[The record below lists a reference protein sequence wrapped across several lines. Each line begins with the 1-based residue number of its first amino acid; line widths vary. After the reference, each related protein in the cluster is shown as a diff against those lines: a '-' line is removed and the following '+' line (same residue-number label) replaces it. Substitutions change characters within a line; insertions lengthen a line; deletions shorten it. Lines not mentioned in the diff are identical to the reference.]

1 MSRVIPHRVASKQRG
16 LATILLVLLVGLALT
31 VTALGVAHG
40 VRGAQDKTLTMH
52 AATRAQMRSWS
63 GVELLRQYL
72 RSENMASPPWSA
84 LPWAVPISGV
94 DASTLSA
101 QLVAVTGPDSAGS
114 YVVTADITG
123 AGAGA
128 TTTVRA
134 IYNVTRPAVSSG
146 NGNRGPAVDVADFY
160 YDLDMSGGITIKGDN
175 NANFNAMGNVKL
187 DNASITGI
195 NAIHA
200 TGNAVIGSGIKVN
213 QIYVNGNVTLTGS
226 SAIQSVSALGNV
238 VDNSSGTQG
247 VINSNGNVTIGNGA
261 VNSVNAMGAI
271 TASSGGSHGTL
282 NTNATLSVSNGV
294 VNTANAIGNVTLS
307 GGTIKTTNTMGSVN
321 WSSTGTGAIA
331 INANGS
337 VSYAAAGGAIS
348 ALGDV
353 SLTGGGAASVRT
365 MGNTYVRGYGG
376 IGLLQGKG
384 NLQVDQYA
392 AVTGT
397 IGGALTKLQQWNTN
411 VLVSLLAG
419 FLPPNVTTVALTPIA
434 ALQPY
439 ALSRPVVDAFA
450 LKSAANYVF
459 EYQPA
464 GYTRVS
470 VHDVAGIVSGS
481 YALASDGA
489 RKDFLCPI
497 ASFNAG
503 SRTCSLSGSTQKT
516 ICQGYSTQNA
526 CFTYASAGAGKWTI
540 AGISLAPGAY
550 WFDGD
555 LEVSTGIYFNT
566 FIATGHIAT
575 SGQHVTKSPNNAG
588 YGPTCANAPSD
599 GVAQTAFFA
608 GLVPTNFCNGAT
620 AALTQ
625 DSLGNIAFLSGAF
638 RDGVFSGG
646 NIMLGASTK
655 TYGTI
660 VAGNLFNS
668 GGSTTVYGYVAAAGQ
683 AALSGNNNALGGST
697 TLDLTALPSTYTP
710 DVLPCTGNCAPA
722 TATSGDATVMWT
734 RYL

>member
-1 MSRVIPHRVASKQRG
+1 MKRRIHPRPPQHQRG
-16 LATILLVLLVGLALT
+16 LATILLVMLVGLALT
-31 VTALGVAHG
+31 ATALGVAHG

-52 AATRAQMRSWS
+52 AATLAQMRSWS

-72 RSENMASPPWSA
+72 RSENMASPPWSS
-84 LPWAVPISGV
+84 LPWTVTMTGV
-94 DASTLSA
+94 DPSTLSA
-101 QLVAVTGPDSAGS
+101 QLVSVTGPDSAGR
-114 YVVTADITG
+114 YIVTADLTG

-134 IYNVTRPAVSSG
+134 IYSVTRPAVSST
-146 NGNRGPAVDVADFY
+146 NNQGPAVDVADFY

-175 NANFNAMGNVKL
+175 NANFNVMGNVKL

-200 TGNAVIGSGIKVN
+200 TGNATIGSGIKVN
-213 QIYVNGNVTLTGS
+213 QIYANGNVTLTGS
-226 SAIQSVSALGNV
+226 SAILSVSALGNV
-238 VDNSSGTQG
+238 IDNSSGTQG
-247 VINSNGNVTIGNGA
+247 VINSNGSVTISNGVA
-261 VNSVNAMGAI
+261 NSVNAMGAI
-271 TASSGGSHGTL
+271 IASSGGSHGIL
-282 NTNATLSVSNGV
+282 NSNSTLSVSNGL

-337 VSYAAAGGAIS
+337 VIYAAAGGAIA

-353 SLTGGGAASVRT
+353 SLTGGGATSVRT
-365 MGNTYVRGYGG
+365 MSNTYVRGYGG

-392 AVTGT
+392 AVIGT

-411 VLVSLLAG
+411 VLVTLLAG
-419 FLPPNVTTVALTPIA
+419 FLPPNVATVSLTPIA

-439 ALSRPVVDAFA
+439 ELSRPVVDAFS

-459 EYQPA
+459 EYQST

-470 VHDVAGIVSGS
+470 VRAVGGIATGS
-481 YALASDGA
+481 YALVSDAS
-489 RKDFLCPI
+489 RKDFLCPL
-497 ASFNAG
+497 ASFSA
-503 SRTCSLSGSTQKT
+503 SSKSCALSGNTLKT
-516 ICQGYSTQNA
+516 ICEGYSPQNS

-555 LEVSTGIYFNT
+555 LEVSTGTYFNT

-588 YGPTCANAPSD
+588 DGPVCTNSPSD
-599 GVAQTAFFA
+599 GVTQTALFA
-608 GLVPTNFCNGAT
+608 GLVPTNFCNSAT
-620 AALTQ
+620 AALTL
-625 DSLGNIAFLSGAF
+625 DSLGNIAFLSGAY

-646 NIMLGASTK
+646 NIILGASTK

-660 VAGNLFNS
+660 VAGNMFNS

-683 AALSGNNNALGGST
+683 ATLSGNNNALGGST

-710 DVLPCTGNCAPA
+710 DVLPCTGHCTP
-722 TATSGDATVMWT
+722 TTSTSGDATVMWT